1 MRSPRSRRDTDKERK
16 DKELTFRIFNLKGGT
31 SKDNSD
37 AREKS
42 GKCGVLEA

>member
-1 MRSPRSRRDTDKERK
+1 MSSPRSRRDIDK
-16 DKELTFRIFNLKGGT
+16 KEKTKNFRIFNLKVGT